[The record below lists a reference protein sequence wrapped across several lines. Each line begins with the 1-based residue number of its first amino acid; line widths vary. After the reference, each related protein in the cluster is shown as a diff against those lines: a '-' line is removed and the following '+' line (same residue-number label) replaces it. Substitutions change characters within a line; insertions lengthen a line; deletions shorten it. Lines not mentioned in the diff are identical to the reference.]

1 MNTISLCAVCSF
13 GLESILKRE
22 IIRLGFPVKKVENG
36 KVYYS
41 GDDIHAVALSNL
53 YLRTADRVF
62 LKIGEFDADSFD
74 SLYEGIL
81 QIPFE
86 EYVPA
91 DGRFDIYKINSVRS
105 KLYSKSDCQA
115 IVKKAV
121 AQRLQ
126 KMHRVRL
133 LPETGA
139 AYPIAVHIANDH
151 AEVFLNTS
159 GAGLNRRGYRQAGNE
174 APLKE
179 TLAAAMVLLSNYRAE
194 KTLADV
200 MCGSG
205 TILIEAAMIMKNIAP
220 GIRRNFASEYWS
232 PQYTES
238 YVQCREAAHKAVKE
252 VPLRILGSDIDY
264 FSIKQ
269 AKENA
274 HLAGVENDIAFQK
287 LDLKDF
293 SSKKK
298 CGVII
303 SNAPYGMR
311 TGGSQVQ
318 TIYENLG
325 RIYRNLNEWSAFI
338 LSGYDHFENAFGQK
352 CVKNRK
358 LYNGGI
364 KTYLYSYY
372 PQKENIHGHS

>member
-62 LKIGEFDADSFD
+62 LKIGEFDAGSFD

-115 IVKKAV
+115 IAKKAV

-139 AYPIAVHIANDH
+139 AYPIAVHIATTMQKYFSTLP
-151 AEVFLNTS
+151 APAST
-159 GAGLNRRGYRQAGNE
+159 GAAIDRR
-174 APLKE
+174 
-179 TLAAAMVLLSNYRAE
+179 AMKRLSKKPWRLQWCCYP
-194 KTLADV
+194 
-200 MCGSG
+200 
-205 TILIEAAMIMKNIAP
+205 IIAP
-220 GIRRNFASEYWS
+220 KKHWRML
-232 PQYTES
+232 
-238 YVQCREAAHKAVKE
+238 CAV
-252 VPLRILGSDIDY
+252 PGLS
-264 FSIKQ
+264 S
-269 AKENA
+269 
-274 HLAGVENDIAFQK
+274 
-287 LDLKDF
+287 LK
-293 SSKKK
+293 
-298 CGVII
+298 
-303 SNAPYGMR
+303 R
-311 TGGSQVQ
+311 
-318 TIYENLG
+318 L
-325 RIYRNLNEWSAFI
+325 
-338 LSGYDHFENAFGQK
+338 
-352 CVKNRK
+352 
-358 LYNGGI
+358 
-364 KTYLYSYY
+364 
-372 PQKENIHGHS
+372 

>member
-1 MNTISLCAVCSF
+1 MNKLLCAICTF
-13 GLESILKRE
+13 GLESVLKRE
-22 IIRLGFPVKKVENG
+22 LMNLGFQIQKTENG

-41 GDDIHAVALSNL
+41 GDGVNAIALSNL

-62 LKIGEFDADSFD
+62 LSLGEFAAEDFDA
-74 SLYEGIL
+74 LYEQTL
-81 QIPFE
+81 LIPFE
-86 EYVPA
+86 EYISA

-105 KLYSKSDCQA
+105 KLFSKSDCQA
-115 IVKKAV
+115 IVKKA
-121 AQRLQ
+121 AARRLQ
-126 KMHRVRL
+126 NKHGVNI
-133 LPETGA
+133 LPETGNP
-139 AYPIAVHIANDH
+139 YPLAVHIANDRV
-151 AEVFLNTS
+151 EIFLNTS
-159 GAGLNRRGYRQAGNE
+159 GPGLNRRGYRKMGNE

-220 GIRRNFASEYWS
+220 GINRSFVSENWS
-232 PQYTES
+232 VAYQES
-238 YVQCREAAHKAVKE
+238 YAECREAARKNVLT

-274 HLAGVENDIAFQK
+274 RLAGVAGDIAFQK

-298 CGVII
+298 CGVLI

-311 TGGSQVQ
+311 TGGGEVQ
-318 TIYENLG
+318 ELYQTLG
-325 RIYRNLNEWSAFI
+325 DIYRNLNEWSAFV
-338 LSGYDHFENAFGQK
+338 LSAYEGFEKAFGQRSD
-352 CVKNRK
+352 KNRK

-372 PQKENIHGHS
+372 PKRVPKTDEDS

>member
-126 KMHRVRL
+126 KCTGFACCRKPVL
-133 LPETGA
+133 LTPSLFILPMTMQKYFSTLPAPASTGA
-139 AYPIAVHIANDH
+139 AIDRRAMKRLSKKPWRLQWCCYPIIA
-151 AEVFLNTS
+151 
-159 GAGLNRRGYRQAGNE
+159 
-174 APLKE
+174 P
-179 TLAAAMVLLSNYRAE
+179 
-194 KTLADV
+194 
-200 MCGSG
+200 
-205 TILIEAAMIMKNIAP
+205 KNI
-220 GIRRNFASEYWS
+220 GGC
-232 PQYTES
+232 
-238 YVQCREAAHKAVKE
+238 YVRF
-252 VPLRILGSDIDY
+252 RDY
-264 FSIKQ
+264 P
-269 AKENA
+269 
-274 HLAGVENDIAFQK
+274 H
-287 LDLKDF
+287 
-293 SSKKK
+293 
-298 CGVII
+298 
-303 SNAPYGMR
+303 
-311 TGGSQVQ
+311 
-318 TIYENLG
+318 
-325 RIYRNLNEWSAFI
+325 
-338 LSGYDHFENAFGQK
+338 
-352 CVKNRK
+352 
-358 LYNGGI
+358 
-364 KTYLYSYY
+364 
-372 PQKENIHGHS
+372 